1 MHRFYSKFLQS
12 CLLVL
17 IICGRADPSAAADLS
32 AADQIKGIVD
42 KALTH
47 PYMAHGVQGVLIQ
60 SMDTG
65 KVIYDH
71 NGNMLLIP
79 ASNMKL
85 IASSA
90 AFELLGADFTMTT
103 SLYASTKP
111 TSGGVVKGDLVLV
124 GQGDSILKIEHL
136 QEMVDKLKAMGV
148 RRINGNIVGDD
159 TWFDNQG
166 LAPGWAWDD
175 EQYYDCSQPSGL
187 NVNENLVEVFV
198 RPGAKVGDAAVVEV
212 KPANTYLPVVNQC
225 VTGAKGSPFTADAT
239 RIHGAN
245 TIRTYGSVPLDS
257 KRDTPVESLSM
268 NEPTLFVCSIF
279 KQLLEQSGVKVRG
292 GIMRGAKPQQA
303 VLIAAHVSPP
313 LSEVNRIL
321 LKPSD
326 NFMAECLLKTLGKVV
341 KGQGSFAAGIEV
353 EKEWLKSIGADL
365 GQIHIAD
372 SSGQSRCNLI
382 SPHNLVVLLTHMY
395 HTKYYEMLANSLP
408 IAGVDSHLK
417 NRMLNTPAVNN
428 VKAKTGYIER
438 QCSLSGYVK
447 TLAGENMAVSVIQ
460 NNHMCSLEEAYVMQ
474 DTIFTAVSEITT
486 RTDSDQQ
493 KH

>member
-1 MHRFYSKFLQS
+1 MHRFYSTRLRS

-17 IICGRADPSAAADLS
+17 ILCGTANLSAAADLS

-71 NGNMLLIP
+71 NGEMLLIP

-85 IASSA
+85 IACSA
-90 AFELLGADFTMTT
+90 AFELIGPDLTMTT

-124 GQGDSILKIEHL
+124 GQGDSILKLEHL
-136 QEMVDKLKAMGV
+136 QQMVDKLKAMGV

-166 LAPGWAWDD
+166 MAPGWTWDD
-175 EQYYDCSQPSGL
+175 EQYSDCSQPSGL
-187 NVNENLVEVFV
+187 NVNENQVEVFI
-198 RPGAKVGDAAVVEV
+198 RPGAKVGDLAVVEV
-212 KPANTYLPVVNQC
+212 KPANTYLPLVNQC
-225 VTGAKGSPFTADAT
+225 VTGPAGSNFTADAT
-239 RIHGAN
+239 RIHATN

-257 KRDTPVESLSM
+257 KRDTPVETLSM
-268 NEPTLFVCSIF
+268 NEPTLFVCSLF
-279 KQLLEQSGVKVRG
+279 KQLLERSGVKVRG
-292 GIMRGAKPQQA
+292 GIMRGIKPQQA
-303 VLIAAHVSPP
+303 TLIATHVSPP
-313 LSEVNRIL
+313 LSEVIHIL

-326 NFMAECLLKTLGKVV
+326 NFMAECVLKTLGKVV
-341 KGQGSFAAGIEV
+341 KGRGAFDAGIEV

-365 GQIHIAD
+365 SQIYISD
-372 SSGQSRCNLI
+372 SSGESRRNLI
-382 SPHNLVVLLTHMY
+382 SPHNLVVLLTRMY
-395 HTKYYEMLANSLP
+395 HTKYYEILANSLP

-460 NNHMCSLEEAYVMQ
+460 NNHLCSLEEAYVMQ

-486 RTDSDQQ
+486 RTDAASP
-493 KH
+493 KN